1 MTNRILIIQT
11 AFIGDVVL
19 ATGLLEKLHHFY
31 PESELYILVRKGN
44 EGLFNKHPFAKV
56 LIWEKKE
63 SKYLNLLKLAL
74 KIRKLKFGKVINVQR
89 YAATGFLTAF
99 SGAKE
104 RIGFDKN
111 PFAFMFTKKIS
122 HEFSVEGD
130 RVVHEIERN
139 NKLIE
144 HFTDATPFKPKLY
157 PGEEEHEKLAR
168 YKRLP
173 YITISPASVWFTKQ
187 YPSDRWMAF
196 IEKVSYDFS
205 IYLLGGP
212 EDFKLGDEIKR
223 RTGNPYV
230 TNFCGQLNFLE
241 SLSFMQGAAMNYVND
256 SAPLHFASALN
267 APVTAVYCSTV
278 PSFGYG
284 PLSDESHIVQYPGK
298 LYCRPCGLHGHPQCP
313 EGHFRCAIEIDKEQL
328 LATLPKAQLPTF
340 ENLQQSIE

>member
-1 MTNRILIIQT
+1 MINKILVIQT

-19 ATGLLEKLHHFY
+19 ATGLLEKLHHHF
-31 PESELYILVRKGN
+31 PGAELYILVRKGN
-44 EGLFNKHPFAKV
+44 EGLFNKHPFVKLLV
-56 LIWEKKE
+56 WDKKK
-63 SKYLNLLKLAL
+63 SKYRHLLQLL
-74 KIRKLKFGKVINVQR
+74 FRIRKLRFSKVINVQR

-111 PFAFMFTKKIS
+111 PFRFFFTHKIS
-122 HEFSVEGD
+122 HEFSAEGD
-130 RVVHEIERN
+130 RIVHEIERN
-139 NKLIE
+139 NKLVE
-144 HFTDATPFKPKLY
+144 HFTDNHAFKPRLY
-157 PGEEEHEKLAR
+157 PGKEEHDKLAR
-168 YKRLP
+168 FKRLP

-196 IEKVSYDFS
+196 IEKVPYDFS

-212 EDFKLGDEIKR
+212 EDAKLGDEIKR

-241 SLSFMQGAAMNYVND
+241 SLSFMEGAAMNYVND

-284 PLSDESHIVQYPGK
+284 PLSDTSHIVQYPGK
-298 LYCRPCGLHGHPQCP
+298 LYCRPCGLHGYQQCP
-313 EGHFRCAIEIDKEQL
+313 EGHFRCALDIDTEQL
-328 LATLPKAQLPTF
+328 VATLPVPQLPVF
-340 ENLQQSIE
+340 PNMHQEKD